1 MHAGRHGKAGR
12 VIVRGLRQLAAA
24 SAALSCLLF
33 ASPSHSGD
41 FSINW
46 GTAPFTWTAGAVGP
60 TTFTATDQYG
70 FQIQARF
77 GITRIGG
84 AAVAGYPDDL
94 TGFGTNRS
102 IWLVWDAAAGSSLI
116 GSSTNTATMEIL
128 SGGSPFAVSGLNF
141 QITDIDAVDNNAAS
155 GDRCDYVTATGNNGN
170 PTLTYVS
177 GVVASR
183 SVRIGPGAGSGS
195 SPALAA
201 NQAQCIF
208 NVGAPTSP
216 ISNADDFGSILATS
230 VPANTHTA
238 TVAYD
243 ESIGNV
249 YGVPGYDAAA
259 RGTGVWG
266 ATFFSVPNT
275 ISLAKASTTTLVT
288 AVGQVIPYT
297 YTITNN
303 GPLPINTGQNVYIQ
317 DSKIGTFS
325 CGVIGTAIPSG
336 GTYVCSQN
344 YTTVAADLTTGANL
358 DNTAIAGVGTGTQ
371 AFATRLQSNTAAY
384 SIPRAPR
391 LQITKVSTG
400 GVGGFTFNGDNGWG
414 SQVVTTTV
422 SGTGVTGT
430 VKYFTTSGLA
440 AYVQETIPAG
450 YELASATCS
459 GLGAGGNYSVNTANG
474 RVDFDAA
481 AMAAG
486 SNIACTFNNSRIDAV
501 NDNFSAVPING
512 AGGGATATVFS
523 NDTIAGA
530 AFAPAAVTPTLT
542 ANGGLTGAILNAD
555 GTITVPPGT
564 TSGTYVLTYQICSVI
579 TPASCDTATA
589 TIVVAAT
596 PPTGGT
602 SCTGTNLANNGGVE
616 LPFFG
621 AGTNNMVSP
630 TGVPGWSTNDTAI
643 EIWGNGFNGVPSHTG
658 VQFME
663 MNANIGT
670 SVLIQTPSA
679 IHNRAQIDTF
689 WAHRGRQGNDT
700 ARMTIADNGGGSTTS
715 PNFTTGNTAWST
727 QSLVHLATATASSLT
742 LTFDSI
748 SSTGGASLG
757 NFIDTVEVCQTY
769 ITIAKSEASRTD
781 ADGST
786 TDSAGD
792 TVTYA
797 YAIAN
802 PAGNNRSLASVSVTD
817 DKLGTIN
824 VTAPLSGDT
833 NTNGFLDPGETWIVQ
848 ADYTV
853 TLADIESGSVTNI
866 AYSSGSTG
874 SNTIRSDDD
883 TVTATFTAA
892 PELTITKEADATA
905 LLGNVTAGQTIT
917 YTYVV
922 TNTGNVT
929 VSNVDVSDVH
939 NGSDPD
945 PAPLGET
952 LTDVAPLLDSNDSIA
967 NDGVWSDLK
976 PGDSVTFTA
985 TYQVTQTDVD
995 MLQ

>member
-1 MHAGRHGKAGR
+1 MRSGWQNWPPRRLIGK
-12 VIVRGLRQLAAA
+12 LRQLAAA
-24 SAALSCLLF
+24 SAALSCLVLS
-33 ASPSHSGD
+33 SPAQSGD
-41 FSINW
+41 FTINW
-46 GTAPFTWTAGAVGP
+46 GTAPFTWTANSVGP
-60 TTFTATDQYG
+60 VTYTATDQYG
-70 FQIQARF
+70 FQTQVRF

-84 AAVAGYPDDL
+84 IAVAGYPDDL
-94 TGFGTNRS
+94 TGFGTNTS
-102 IWLVWDAAAGSSLI
+102 IWVVWDSNAGSGII
-116 GSSTNTATMEIL
+116 GAATNTATMEIL
-128 SGGSPFAVSGLNF
+128 SGGSPFAVNGLNF
-141 QITDIDAVDNNAAS
+141 QISDIDSTDNNAAS
-155 GDRCDYVTATGNNGN
+155 GDRCDHLTVTGNNGN
-170 PTLTYVS
+170 PALTYVS

-208 NVGAPTSP
+208 NVGAPVSP
-216 ISNADDFGSILATS
+216 TSNADDFGSILATY
-230 VPANTHTA
+230 PASTHTA
-238 TVAYD
+238 TIAYD

-249 YGVPGYDAAA
+249 YGIPGYSTSA
-259 RGTGVWG
+259 RGIGAWG
-266 ATFFSVPNT
+266 AAYFSVANT

-303 GPLPINTGQNVYIQ
+303 GPLPINTGQNIYIQ

-336 GTYVCSQN
+336 GTYVCNRN

-358 DNTAIAGVGTGTQ
+358 ANTAIAGVGTGTQ
-371 AFATRLQSNTAAY
+371 AFASRLQSNSANY
-384 SIPRAPR
+384 SIPRAPG
-391 LQITKVSTG
+391 LQITKVSFG
-400 GVGGFTFNGDNGWG
+400 GTGGFTFNGDNGWG
-414 SQVVTTTV
+414 SQVVTTAV
-422 SGTGVTGT
+422 SGTPVSGA

-440 AYVQETIPAG
+440 ASVTETIPAT
-450 YELASATCS
+450 YALTSVTCS
-459 GLGAGGNYSVNTANG
+459 GLGAGGNYTVNTASG

-486 SNIACTFNNSRIDAV
+486 SNIACTFNNSLIDAV
-501 NDNFSAVPING
+501 NDNFSPVPING
-512 AGGGATATVFS
+512 AGGGTTATVFT
-523 NDTIAGA
+523 NDTIGGA
-530 AFAPAAVTPTLT
+530 SFAAASVTPTLT
-542 ANGGLTGAILNAD
+542 ANGGLTGAVLNAN

-564 TSGTYVLTYQICSVI
+564 TSGTYVLTYRICSVI

-589 TIVVAAT
+589 TIVVSAT

-616 LPFFG
+616 LPAYPAP
-621 AGTNNMVSP
+621 AGSNMASP
-630 TGVPGWSTNDTAI
+630 SGVPGWSTNDTAI
-643 EIWGNGFNGVPSHTG
+643 EIWESGFNGVPAHTG
-658 VQFME
+658 NQFME
-663 MNANIGT
+663 MNAFIGT
-670 SVLIQTPSA
+670 SVLVQTPSA

-700 ARMTIADNGGGSTTS
+700 ARMTIADNGGGSTVS
-715 PNFTTGNTAWST
+715 PNFTTGNTAWSN
-727 QSLVHLATATASSLT
+727 QSLIHVATATATTLT

-769 ITIAKSEASRTD
+769 LTIAKSEAARTD
-781 ADGST
+781 VDGST
-786 TDSAGD
+786 TDTAGD
-792 TVTYA
+792 TVTYQ
-797 YAIAN
+797 YAVAN

-817 DKLGTIN
+817 DKLGVIN
-824 VTAPLSGDT
+824 VTAPLSGDA
-833 NTNGFLDPGETWIVQ
+833 NTNGFLDPGEIWIVQ
-848 ADYTV
+848 ADYTA
-853 TLADIESGSVTNI
+853 TLADIEGGSVTNI
-866 AYSSGSTG
+866 AYASGSTG

-883 TVTATFTAA
+883 TVTATFAAA
-892 PELTITKEADATA
+892 PELTITKQADATA

-922 TNTGNVT
+922 TNSGNVT
-929 VSNVDVSDVH
+929 IHSVDVSDLH

-945 PAPLGET
+945 PVPLGET
-952 LTDVAPLLDSNDSIA
+952 LTDVAPLLDSTDSVA